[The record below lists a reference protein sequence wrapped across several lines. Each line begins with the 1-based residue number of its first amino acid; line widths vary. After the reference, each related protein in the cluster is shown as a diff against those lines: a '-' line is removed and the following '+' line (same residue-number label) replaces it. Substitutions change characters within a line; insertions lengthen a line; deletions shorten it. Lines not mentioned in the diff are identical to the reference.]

1 MKIHQMTVAEALASL
16 RSHASGLGSA
26 EAARR
31 LAEYGPNAVEAA
43 RRESFARRL
52 AREYFGFFSLILW
65 VASALAFGAEWRDP
79 GQGMAKIGF
88 TLVAVILVSGSFS
101 FWQEQ
106 RIEQALAALRKL
118 LPQQIPVLRDG
129 AAALLPVEQ
138 LVPGD
143 IVLIEAGQSV
153 PADCRLIESHGVRV
167 NTATITG
174 ESKPRTRDA
183 LESREELCSNSR
195 NLLLA
200 GTSVVSGRARA
211 LVFATGSHTE
221 FGQIAQLTQTAGD
234 TVSPLRLELAHLS
247 RRIAWIALGIG
258 VSFMALGG
266 LLGIPFWQ
274 DLIFSIGIIVAMVPE
289 GLLPTLTLALV
300 LASQRLARQQVLIR
314 HLPAVETLGSAT
326 VICTDK
332 TGTLTQNRMQ
342 VHTLLLGLEGYP
354 MSALA
359 NAPALVERHRGLFDA
374 AAVCHDL
381 VESEREGQMRL
392 QGDPM
397 EIALVEMARSLG
409 VVQPSARRV
418 GEWPFDSDR
427 MRQSV
432 QIETDAD
439 AGSTL
444 FCKGAPETVL
454 PLCTQRLEGGQARLL
469 DAAARATI
477 LAAQERMAAQGLR
490 VLAFACRVAEVGG
503 GALLPEQELVFC
515 GLVGLEDPPRPQV
528 PEAVRQCRAAGIRV
542 IMVTG
547 DHPHTAVALAREIGL
562 VQSPDALVL
571 TGAQLQRLSATQ
583 LQLALDAPDIVFAR
597 LAADQKMRI
606 VNALR
611 DKQHIVA
618 VTGDGVNDAPAL
630 KAAHIGIAMGLSGTD
645 VAKEAADMIL
655 LDDNFASIVNAV
667 AEGRALFGNIRRF
680 LTYVL
685 VHNVAELLP
694 YLAFALF
701 GLPVA
706 LTPIQALSIDMGT
719 DSLTALGLGA
729 ESPPPEGMRQ
739 PPRSRHQRLL
749 DLSLALRA
757 YLFLGL
763 IEAAAALTLFLA
775 VLQAGGWSWGQ
786 MPAPDAPL
794 YRQATTA
801 TLCTIIVLQ
810 IVNVF
815 LCRSSVRSLLSTG
828 LGGNRLI
835 LGGVALEAVLLLL
848 IVYTPWGHG
857 LFGTAAPPSW
867 VWLCILPFALLMG
880 LLEELRKAVVRWRL
894 DRFSPGRASRS
905 RSSC

>member
-1 MKIHQMTVAEALASL
+1 MKIHQMTVAEALASVHG
-16 RSHASGLGSA
+16 RAAGLGSV

-31 LAEYGPNAVEAA
+31 LAEYGPNAVRAA

-65 VASALAFGAEWRDP
+65 VASALAFIAEWRDP

-88 TLVAVILVSGSFS
+88 TIMVVILVSGAFS
-101 FWQEQ
+101 FWQEH
-106 RIEQALAALRKL
+106 RIEQSLAALRKL

-129 AAALLPVEQ
+129 AAVVLPIEQ

-174 ESKPRTRDA
+174 ESEPKACDA
-183 LESREELCSNSR
+183 LESREDLWSHSR
-195 NLLLA
+195 NILLA

-211 LVFATGSHTE
+211 LVFATGAHTE

-247 RRIAWIALGIG
+247 RRIAWIALAIG
-258 VSFMALGG
+258 GGFMAVGS

-300 LASQRLARQQVLIR
+300 LASQRMARRQVLIR

-342 VHTLLLGLEGYP
+342 VRTLLLGLELHP
-354 MSALA
+354 MTALA
-359 NAPALVERHRGLFDA
+359 DDPALVEQNRFLFA
-374 AAVCHDL
+374 AAATCHSL
-381 VESEREGQMRL
+381 VEPLAQGGKAL

-397 EIALVEMARSLG
+397 EVALVEMARPFMMA
-409 VVQPSARRV
+409 QAPARRV

-432 QIETDAD
+432 QVATDA
-439 AGSTL
+439 GCTL

-454 PLCTQRLEGGQARLL
+454 PLCAQIFAGGQARPL
-469 DAAARATI
+469 DAAARAAI

-490 VLAFACRVAEVGG
+490 VLAFAFRVTAVCGG
-503 GALLPEQELVFC
+503 VPLPEQELVFC
-515 GLVGLEDPPRPQV
+515 GLVGLEDPPRPEV
-528 PEAVRQCRAAGIRV
+528 PEAVRQCREAGIRV

-562 VQSPDALVL
+562 VQSPDPLVL

-685 VHNVAELLP
+685 VHNVAELVP

-719 DSLTALGLGA
+719 DTLTALGLGA
-729 ESPPPEGMRQ
+729 ESPGPEGMRQ
-739 PPRSRHQRLL
+739 PPRSRRKRLL
-749 DLSLALRA
+749 DLNLALRA

-763 IEAAAALTLFLA
+763 IEAAAALTVFLA
-775 VLQAGGWSWGQ
+775 VMRAEGWTWGQ
-786 MPAPDAPL
+786 MPAADAPL
-794 YRQATTA
+794 YLQATTA

-815 LCRSSVRSLLSTG
+815 LCRSSVRSLFSTG
-828 LGGNRLI
+828 LSGNSLI
-835 LGGVALEAVLLLL
+835 IGGVVLEAALLLL
-848 IVYTPWGHG
+848 IAYTPWGNR

-867 VWLCILPFALLMG
+867 IWLYILPFAFLMLG
-880 LLEELRKAVVRWRL
+880 LEELRKACVRCRWSRC
-894 DRFSPGRASRS
+894 RQPG
-905 RSSC
+905 